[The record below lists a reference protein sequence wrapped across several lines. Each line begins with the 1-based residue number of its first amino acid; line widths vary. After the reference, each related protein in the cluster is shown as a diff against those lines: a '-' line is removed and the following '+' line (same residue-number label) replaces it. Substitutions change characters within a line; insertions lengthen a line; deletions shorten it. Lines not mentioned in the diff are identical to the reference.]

1 MVTRL
6 ADLFPLIL
14 VAAASALIASPLL
27 IRLCPRMGLV
37 DIPGSAPHKGHSTPM
52 PLAGG
57 LALLTAILVS
67 YSALRPA
74 VDTQVVGILLG
85 AVMMSLWGI
94 LDDRFG
100 LEPWQK
106 LVGQVLAAG
115 VLVAFGVQVR
125 MTRVPAVDLLI
136 TLMWMVGMANAF
148 NFVDSM
154 DGLALGLAAIAS
166 AFFVLV
172 TIDSL
177 QPVLSA
183 LSATILG
190 ATIGLFFF
198 NASPAKL
205 FLGDSGAQL
214 LGFVLASLG
223 IAYVPG
229 QAGLPQG
236 VSWFTPILVL
246 GVPIFDMA
254 LVVFS
259 RVRRGKPI
267 YHPGRDHTYHR
278 LAALG
283 LDSTRS
289 VLAMQVGAIVL
300 GLVAFIALAASVL
313 VANAVFA
320 CVLLVGMLA
329 VGMLDRSPDRLEG

>member
-14 VAAASALIASPLL
+14 AAAAGALVASPLL
-27 IRLCPRMGLV
+27 IRLCPKLGLV
-37 DIPGSAPHKGHSTPM
+37 DLPGSAPHKGHSTPT

-57 LALLTAILVS
+57 LVLLPAILVA
-67 YSALRPA
+67 YGFLRQAL
-74 VDTQVVGILLG
+74 DTQVSGILLG

-94 LDDRFG
+94 LDDRYG

-106 LVGQVLAAG
+106 LVGQALATAL
-115 VLVAFGVQVR
+115 LVAFGVQVR
-125 MTRVPAVDLLI
+125 MTRVPAVDLLV
-136 TLMWMVGMANAF
+136 TVLWMVGMANAF

-166 AFFVLV
+166 AFFMLV
-172 TIDSL
+172 TIDSM
-177 QPVLSA
+177 QPMLSG

-198 NASPAKL
+198 NASPARL
-205 FLGDSGAQL
+205 FLGDSGSQM
-214 LGFVLASLG
+214 LGFALAALG

-246 GVPIFDMA
+246 GVPIFDTA

-259 RVRRGKPI
+259 RLRRRKPI

-278 LAALG
+278 LVDVG
-283 LDSTRS
+283 LDPTRA
-289 VLAMQVGAIVL
+289 VLAMQIAAVLL
-300 GLVAFIALAASVL
+300 GLIAFIALGASVPIANILFAAL
-313 VANAVFA
+313 VAAGL
-320 CVLLVGMLA
+320 VLVIA
-329 VGMLDRSPDRLEG
+329 LEAIVPHS